1 VELWSGNTQSKGGV
15 QKMET
20 STYPVL
26 VLCGRDLQKRDL
38 LKVHDPEG
46 KYPSKVLLPLL
57 GKRVI
62 DWQLEALL
70 GSRHV
75 EDVYLI
81 GLCEDDYP
89 FNEQIHCIPFDTAS
103 PLQDKVIAGC
113 EAISKIYSDLD
124 YVIISTGDA
133 PAITT
138 EAVDKFFAKL
148 NNNTQADVLMSA
160 VPEDITSAVIPDHKR
175 VVGHFLDQKLYIG
188 EICAVR
194 YDCLCDLNKE
204 IDQITSWIRKLIRI
218 RTRLTPLSFTSYL
231 ATHPALG
238 YSILNYFFSR
248 PRLLG
253 MLAKYFR
260 GRLTLANAERIFSKV
275 WKTNFKVAVI
285 PDVGLGMDMD
295 LPEDYQKLSNYIQH
309 TVLAQT

>member
-1 VELWSGNTQSKGGV
+1 
-15 QKMET
+15 MET

-46 KYPSKVLLPLL
+46 KYPSKVLLPML

-70 GSRHV
+70 GSKHV

-81 GLCEDDYP
+81 GLREDDYP
-89 FNEQIHCIPFDTAS
+89 FNDQIHCIPFDTAS

-113 EAISKIYSDLD
+113 EALSNIYPDLN

-138 EAVDKFFAKL
+138 TAVDMFFAELK
-148 NNNTQADVLMSA
+148 NNPQVDILMSA
-160 VPEDITSAVIPDHKR
+160 VPEDMTSAVIPDHRR
-175 VVGHFLDQKLYIG
+175 VVGQFLDQKVYIG

-194 YDCLCDLNKE
+194 YDCLDDLNKE
-204 IDQITSWIRKLIRI
+204 IDKITSWIRKLVRI
-218 RTRLTPLSFTSYL
+218 RSRLTPLSLTSYL
-231 ATHPALG
+231 VTHPALG
-238 YSILNYFFSR
+238 YSILKYFFSR
-248 PRLLG
+248 PSFLG
-253 MLAKYFR
+253 MMITYFR
-260 GRLTLANAERIFSKV
+260 GKLTLAKAEQIFSLF

-295 LPEDYQKLSNYIQH
+295 LPEDYQKLANYIQN
-309 TVLAQT
+309 TVLSQT